1 MDGGPRMSGYGP
13 PGPPT
18 GRFGPPVPVSHPQS
32 PSYTQV
38 RPPTGSFGPP
48 PPMSVPRTPSAAVRT
63 WRIASGMS
71 VLAVATYLLVEGAQG
86 NETAI
91 RHAKTSWTNAL
102 GGTLGIEGQLMPGV
116 ETVREALHGWQ
127 ADDRDA
133 FEKALNAFNSRLGTL
148 KTTLAYMGEGMGHLA
163 DAYAD
168 FDMALRAIGVSLIV
182 ALAGLKAA
190 RMFPATAAA
199 AAFAE
204 GVAVKS
210 SNLAV
215 IALLGQLGYF
225 VSDAATNLARL
236 RSALR
241 NIETV
246 LPTGPGTI
254 DFHTTE
260 IDKTGLPTYDPPP

>member
-1 MDGGPRMSGYGP
+1 MDGGTRVSGYVP
-13 PGPPT
+13 PSPPT

-32 PSYTQV
+32 PFYTQV

-48 PPMSVPRTPSAAVRT
+48 PPMSPSAAVRT

-71 VLAVATYLLVEGAQG
+71 VLTVATYLLVEGAQG

-102 GGTLGIEGQLMPGV
+102 GGTLGIEGQMMPGV

-127 ADDRDA
+127 AADRDA

-168 FDMALRAIGVSLIV
+168 FDMALRSIGVSLIV
-182 ALAGLKAA
+182 ALAGLKTA

-210 SNLAV
+210 ANLAV

-246 LPTGPGTI
+246 LPIGPGAI

-260 IDKTGLPTYDPPP
+260 IDKTGLTTYDPPP